1 MMKYLKTFENKFND
15 SDVDDILNQISV
27 FLSSKDNRKWIGNDA
42 ISIYVRKSKRIF
54 HNNFYEF
61 FDFASIEA
69 SETGTGLF
77 TQIIKKFEERYPNKN
92 IFIESVL
99 TPRFANYI
107 ENVLGF
113 EKPDEIN
120 VSNNFYK
127 IKNNITQ

>member
-1 MMKYLKTFENKFND
+1 MKYLKTFDSKYND
-15 SDVDDILNQISV
+15 CDVDDILNQISV
-27 FLSSKDNRKWIGNDA
+27 FLNSKDNKRWIGNDA

-54 HNNFYEF
+54 HNEIYDF
-61 FDFASIEA
+61 FDFANIEA
-69 SETGTGLF
+69 TETGTGLF
-77 TQIIKKFEERYPNKN
+77 TKIIKKFEDIYPNKN

-120 VSNNFYK
+120 ANNNFYK
-127 IKNNITQ
+127 IKNNIIQ